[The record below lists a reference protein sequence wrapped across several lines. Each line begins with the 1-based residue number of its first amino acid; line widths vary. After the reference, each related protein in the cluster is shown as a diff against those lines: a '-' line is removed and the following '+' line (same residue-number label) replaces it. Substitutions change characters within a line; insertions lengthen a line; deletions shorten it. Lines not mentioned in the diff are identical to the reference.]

1 MGMVVMEEEMSE
13 CCGSYFITEVVDDLG
28 MCAACKE
35 WSSVYKEQVEKMTD
49 NQIAKYLEQIVKHC
63 KAARANPTAS
73 AVHIGAM
80 QDLAEHVVSTMK
92 KEREDVTGAPV

>member
-1 MGMVVMEEEMSE
+1 
-13 CCGSYFITEVVDDLG
+13 
-28 MCAACKE
+28 
-35 WSSVYKEQVEKMTD
+35 MTD

-73 AVHIGAM
+73 AVHIDAV

-92 KEREDVTGAPV
+92 REREDVTGAPV